1 MKKLILQKQEA
12 QPLMDFLQ
20 KPELKNKVA
29 RLRNKFVKKLTDIA
43 TELEEERIELCK
55 EHSDRDEKGEAIIN
69 DNQYQIQDME
79 ALNADIQDLYKEKV
93 AIEVGEYSNN
103 FEPLFVYLESDAFD
117 YPLSGQDDACY
128 NRLLDIWEAAQ
139 EETTEGAN

>member
-1 MKKLILQKQEA
+1 MKKLVFEKQEA
-12 QPLMDFLQ
+12 QPLVTFLQ

-29 RLRNKFVKKLTDIA
+29 RLRNKFVKKLTAIVA
-43 TELEEERIELCK
+43 ELDEERIDLCK
-55 EHSDRDEKGEAIIN
+55 EHADKDENGEAIVN
-69 DNQYQIQDME
+69 DNQYQVQDME
-79 ALNADIQDLYKEKV
+79 ALNADIQDLYKEEV

-103 FEPLFVYLESDAFD
+103 FEPLFAYLESDDFD

-139 EETTEGAN
+139 EDKEEEK

>member
-12 QPLMDFLQ
+12 QPLVDFLQ

-29 RLRNKFVKKLTDIA
+29 RLRNKFVKKLTAIVA
-43 TELEEERIELCK
+43 ELNEERIDLCK
-55 EHSDRDEKGEAIIN
+55 EHSDKDDKGEVIVN
-69 DNQYQIQDME
+69 DNQYQVQDME
-79 ALNADIQDLYKEKV
+79 ALNADIHDLYKEEV

-103 FEPLFVYLESDAFD
+103 FAPLFEYLESDDFD

-128 NRLLDIWEAAQ
+128 NRLLDMWEDAQ
-139 EETTEGAN
+139 EDKEGEE

>member
-12 QPLMDFLQ
+12 QPLVDFLQ

-29 RLRNKFVKKLTDIA
+29 RLRNKLVKKLTAIVA
-43 TELEEERIELCK
+43 ELDEERIDLCK
-55 EHSDRDEKGEAIIN
+55 EHSDKDDKGEAIVN
-69 DNQYQIQDME
+69 DNQYQVQDLE
-79 ALNADIQDLYKEKV
+79 ALNTDIQDLYKEEV

-103 FEPLFVYLESDAFD
+103 FEPLFEYLESDEFD

-128 NRLLDIWEAAQ
+128 NRLLDMWEDAQ
-139 EETTEGAN
+139 EDNEEEK